1 MQQSEIR
8 EKCAEYTLKMENIIR
23 QNTLKYK
30 GLNVYAKEFIP
41 SNTICIQTIEEMDN
55 IVRQKSLKYKG
66 LNVFAKE
73 FIPSKS
79 IHIKTTEEMEN
90 EFFNNLEM
98 EFVRKN
104 TYFFD

>member
-8 EKCAEYTLKMENIIR
+8 EKCVEYTLKMESIIR
-23 QNTLKYK
+23 QN
-30 GLNVYAKEFIP
+30 
-41 SNTICIQTIEEMDN
+41 
-55 IVRQKSLKYKG
+55 SLKYKG

-73 FIPSKS
+73 FIPSKT

-90 EFFNNLEM
+90 ELFDNLEM

-104 TYFFD
+104 PYFFE